1 MANHQH
7 QDQVISLAQ
16 ARNILQNFISPN
28 ISLVNIRQSNPNLHN
43 VGLTAHDLFLQIRI
57 IFHSQNDVDHYLENY
72 LTAHGPNRLG
82 ELMNRGI
89 PVPNTNFRI
98 TPLDCA
104 TLWSGNDQ
112 MVQLLY
118 DWGSNASFTSIQ
130 RSRDMNVEFGNHFAI
145 IRYFNHL
152 QHFRLNGYDNYNYP
166 PLNGLRNMEE
176 FNDTINQRI
185 WQASEQNLFF
195 PGRRVINILNRRRRY
210 QNNHQDNN
218 QDGYY
223 RNNRNFNNRNRN
235 PDNNNNNNNDDNN
248 NYYNR

>member
-1 MANHQH
+1 MANHQE
-7 QDQVISLAQ
+7 QVISLAE

-28 ISLVNIRQSNPNLHN
+28 ISLVNIRQSNPNLDN

-104 TLWSGNDQ
+104 TLWSANDR

-118 DWGSNASFTSIQ
+118 EWGSNASFTSIQ
-130 RSRDMNVEFGNHFAI
+130 RSREMNMEFGNHFGM

-166 PLNGLRNMEE
+166 PLNSLRNVEE
-176 FNDTINQRI
+176 FHDTINQRI

-195 PGRRVINILNRRRRY
+195 PGRRVINILNRRRRH
-210 QNNHQDNN
+210 QANQANQANQDNNHQDE
-218 QDGYY
+218 YY
-223 RNNRNFNNRNRN
+223 RNNRNFNN
-235 PDNNNNNNNDDNN
+235 DNNN